1 MVELKFFPDY
11 PIETFEAPR
20 WGLGTYGQRH
30 HAAIQ
35 ARSPFGPLV
44 VDEVEPPTMP
54 RSQTA

>member
-1 MVELKFFPDY
+1 MKFFPDY